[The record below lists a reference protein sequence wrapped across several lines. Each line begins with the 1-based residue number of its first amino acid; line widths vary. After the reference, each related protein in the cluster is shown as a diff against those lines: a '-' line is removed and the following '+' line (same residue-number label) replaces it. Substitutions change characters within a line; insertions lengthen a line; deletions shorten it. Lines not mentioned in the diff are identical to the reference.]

1 MNTAPTPPPLSV
13 ARALAGKRILLT
25 GASGFLGKVALLRLL
40 DACPDVARVT
50 LLLRG
55 NADEGPHA
63 RWQTIVASSPA
74 FGPLRERFGEQAGD
88 WIDARVEVVA
98 GDIAHPDLHLDPDVA
113 ARLRSELDLV
123 VHCAALVDFDPDIR
137 LALASNAIGALMVGA
152 FATSCE
158 RARLLHV
165 STCYVAGY
173 REGRIEEQPVG
184 DRTPS
189 GRAFDVDAELDAL
202 EQAIAETEAEHG
214 GDPPT
219 RVMVELGRERAQ
231 ALGWPNSYTYTKA
244 LAEGL
249 VSRRYPSL
257 THAVL
262 RPSIVESALAFPFPG
277 WNEGY
282 NTCGP
287 LAYLVG
293 TWFKALP
300 ARGANPFDVVPVD
313 LVAAGLWIAAARVLE
328 GDAPPVFQ
336 CGTSQRNPLTLG
348 RALELTQLEQRR
360 HLRASGATLADRQ
373 LRSRVDTVAFDD
385 AHPLSLDRLA
395 EGMRH
400 ASDLLR
406 KVPKSWPEPVRK
418 EAGSWSRTL
427 TRRRRTLSG
436 IDKTVQAF
444 TPFIRDIRQ
453 WFVTEALV
461 ARDVVEPEL
470 AFAPEQ
476 IDWRRYWIDTHMP
489 GMRRWCFP
497 ELERDLR

>member
-1 MNTAPTPPPLSV
+1 MNASPTLPPLSV
-13 ARALAGKRILLT
+13 AAALSGKRILLT

-40 DACPDVARVT
+40 DVCPDVARVT

-55 NADEGPHA
+55 NAEHGPHA
-63 RWQTIVASSPA
+63 RWQTIVATSPA
-74 FGPLRERFGEQAGD
+74 FGPLRARLGD
-88 WIDARVEVVA
+88 DTASWIDARVEIVE
-98 GDIAHPDLHLDPDVA
+98 GDIAHPDLALDPTIA
-113 ARLRSELDLV
+113 ARLREEVDLV
-123 VHCAALVDFDPDIR
+123 VHCAALVDFDPDVR
-137 LALASNAIGALMVGA
+137 LALASNAVGALMVGA
-152 FATSCE
+152 FAASCA

-173 REGRIEEQPVG
+173 REGRIDEAPVG
-184 DRTPS
+184 ATTPN
-189 GRAFDVDAELDAL
+189 GTPFDAEAELAAL
-202 EQAIAETEAEHG
+202 EAAIAETEAEHA

-219 RVMVELGRERAQ
+219 RVMVELGRTRAQ

-249 VSRRYPSL
+249 VTARYPKL
-257 THAVL
+257 VHAVL
-262 RPSIVESALAFPFPG
+262 RPSIVESALAFPFAG

-313 LVAAGLWIAAARVLE
+313 LVASALWIAAARVLE

-360 HLRASGATLADRQ
+360 HLRATGETLADRQ
-373 LRSRVDTVAFDD
+373 LRSRIDTVAFDD
-385 AHPLSLDRLA
+385 AHPLSLDRIA
-395 EGMRH
+395 NGMRH
-400 ASDLLR
+400 TSDLLR
-406 KVPKSWPEPVRK
+406 RMPKSWPERLRK
-418 EAGSWSRTL
+418 EAGAWSRTL
-427 TRRRRTLSG
+427 TRRRRTLAG

-461 ARDVVEPEL
+461 AREVIEPEL
-470 AFAPEQ
+470 AFSPEQ
-476 IDWRRYWIDTHMP
+476 IDWRAYWIEIHMP